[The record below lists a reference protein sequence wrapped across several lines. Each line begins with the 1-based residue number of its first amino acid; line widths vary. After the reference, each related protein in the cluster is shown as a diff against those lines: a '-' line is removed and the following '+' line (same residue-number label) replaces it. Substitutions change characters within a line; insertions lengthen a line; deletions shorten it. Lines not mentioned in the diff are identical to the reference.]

1 VHPRER
7 RSSRRQFLFA
17 SAGAAVALS
26 GADALLRAADA
37 LGSSVGV
44 PIGPGGIPLA
54 RRNHPVTLPLYS
66 DNGSV
71 AAGKNTEKGPLN
83 VFNWSAYI
91 NPAVV
96 KEFEKQ
102 YKVSVNITTF
112 ENEEEA
118 LAKLTSGQASFDV
131 WFATVEYLSR
141 AVAGKLIQPVN
152 HSYLPNLKNVW
163 DSLQSPFYD
172 VHSRYSVPYMV
183 YTTGIAWRKDKVKTP
198 PTSFK
203 NGYDAFWHAQA
214 YSGKVAILDDQREA
228 ISMALLHRGVANVNT
243 ENATLVKA
251 ASSDLAR
258 LTKTVNV
265 KTNTTQYTD
274 IPTGATWLGQVW
286 SGDMA
291 GALSYMPKGVPV
303 STIGYWRPAKGAVV
317 GSDMITVLKGA
328 KNPVLAHHFMNFLL
342 DNKHGVENFSW
353 MGYMPPLKVINPSKV
368 IAQGYIP
375 KNLGSTIVRES
386 DFANGVT
393 ILPLTTQGQS
403 TWQDAWSTFKAG

>member
-1 VHPRER
+1 MHPRER
-7 RSSRRQFLFA
+7 RSTRRQFLFA

-26 GADALLRAADA
+26 GADSLLRAADA
-37 LGSSVGV
+37 LGSSFGGPV
-44 PIGPGGIPLA
+44 GPGGIPLA
-54 RRNHPVTLPLYS
+54 RRNHPVTLPIYS
-66 DNGSV
+66 DNAPIGS
-71 AAGKNTEKGPLN
+71 GKNTEKGPLN

-131 WFATVEYLSR
+131 WFATVDYLSR

-163 DSLQSPFYD
+163 PSLQSPFYD

-203 NGYDAFWHAQA
+203 NGYDAFWHAQP

-228 ISMALLHRGVANVNT
+228 ISMALLHRGITNVNT
-243 ENATLVKA
+243 ENADLVKA
-251 ASSDLAR
+251 AAGDLAR

-274 IPTGATWLGQVW
+274 VPTGATWLGQVW

-291 GALSYMPKGVPV
+291 GALNYMPKGVPV
-303 STIGYWRPAKGAVV
+303 STIGYWRPSQGAVV
-317 GSDMITVLKGA
+317 GSDMITLLKGA

-386 DFANGVT
+386 DFAEGVT
-393 ILPLTTQGQS
+393 ILPLSTQGQS